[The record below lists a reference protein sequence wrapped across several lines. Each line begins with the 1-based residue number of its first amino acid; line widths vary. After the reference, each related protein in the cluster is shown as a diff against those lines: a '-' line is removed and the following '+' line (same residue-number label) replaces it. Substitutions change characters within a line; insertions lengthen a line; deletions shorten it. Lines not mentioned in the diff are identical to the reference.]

1 MLKTGIIKD
10 SLYLEHIADDY
21 HPESHH
27 RLEAIYEMLEEKD
40 MAGKFVDIK
49 PRDAT
54 REELGYIHTPEYISR
69 VASTKV
75 RSRVMLD
82 PDTYT
87 SPRSWEAASRAA
99 GGFLELID
107 KLMQNKIDNG
117 FALVRPPGHH
127 AEADRAMGFC
137 LFNNVAIGAKYA
149 INKYNLERIL
159 IIDWDIHHGNG
170 TQRSFYNAPEV
181 LYFSTHQYPY
191 YPGTGGVD
199 ELGDGKGKGFN
210 VNVPLSPG
218 AGDDE
223 YAEIFLK
230 ILKPVTLE
238 FKPQLIL
245 VSAGFDTYFDDPL
258 GGMKVT
264 PKGFA
269 RLAKII
275 LELADRIC
283 DGKVLFILEGGYN
296 LNGLRDS
303 VKAVLLELLGESDL
317 FKGRS
322 LLDEKIDTTVISSI
336 IKQVKTTI
344 KPFWPDLI

>member
-10 SLYLEHIADDY
+10 LLYLEHITDDY

-27 RLEAIYEMLEEKD
+27 RLEAIYKMLEEKD
-40 MAGKFVDIK
+40 MAGKFVEIK

-54 REELGYIHTPEYISR
+54 REELGYIHTQEYISR

-75 RSRVMLD
+75 KSRVMLD
-82 PDTYT
+82 PDTHT
-87 SPRSWEAASRAA
+87 SPRSWEAAARAA

-149 INKYNLERIL
+149 IKKYNLDRIL
-159 IIDWDIHHGNG
+159 IIDWDIHHGNA
-170 TQRSFYNAPEV
+170 TQNSFYDDPQA

-191 YPGTGGVD
+191 YPGTGGVN
-199 ELGDGKGKGFN
+199 EVGEGKGKGFN

-223 YAEIFLK
+223 YAGIYLE

-238 FKPQLIL
+238 FKPRLIL

-264 PKGFA
+264 PEGFA

-275 LELADRIC
+275 LELADKTC
-283 DGKVLFILEGGYN
+283 EGKALFILEGGYS
-296 LNGLRDS
+296 LKGLRDS
-303 VKAVLLELLGESDL
+303 VKAVLLELLGESGL
-317 FKGRS
+317 FKGSS
-322 LLDEKIDTTVISSI
+322 LLDEKIDTTVISSK
-336 IKQVKTTI
+336 IKQVKAAI
-344 KPFWPDLI
+344 KPFWPGLI